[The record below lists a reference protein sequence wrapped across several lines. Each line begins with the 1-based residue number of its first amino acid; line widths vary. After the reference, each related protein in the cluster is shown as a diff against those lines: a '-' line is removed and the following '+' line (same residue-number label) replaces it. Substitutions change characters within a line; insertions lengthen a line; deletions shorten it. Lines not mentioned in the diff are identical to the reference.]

1 MIALLKVA
9 FVMWVGLNATAFGLM
24 MWIMLS
30 ARTEW
35 GGLIYPELH
44 EGLFTDKTPQWK
56 KRVFDISITVFFFPA
71 FVVYYTLIVSFGLL
85 VGLIERFKS
94 GKY

>member
-1 MIALLKVA
+1 MIVLYIWL
-9 FVMWVGLNATAFGLM
+9 GINLTGFGLM
-24 MWIMLS
+24 MWIMFT
-30 ARTEW
+30 AKTKW

-44 EGLFTDKTPQWK
+44 EGLFTDETPQWK

-71 FVVYYTLIVSFGLL
+71 FVVYYTFVVSFGLL
-85 VGLIERFKS
+85 VGLTERFKS

>member
-1 MIALLKVA
+1 MIAPLKVV
-9 FVMWVGLNATAFGLM
+9 FVMWVGLNATAFCLM
-24 MWIMLS
+24 MWIMFT
-30 ARTEW
+30 ARTRW
-35 GGLIYPELH
+35 GGFIYPELH
-44 EGLFTDKTPQWK
+44 KGLFTDKTPRWK

-85 VGLIERFKS
+85 VGLVERFKG